1 MKLNREAWKK
11 CGTCSELIFCGTCI
25 HRFKS
30 ATHHPCVLC
39 RSGDHWESTLHNY
52 CPHCGRPL
60 TKRAWDELET
70 RIETLQKGATK

>member
-11 CGTCSELIFCGTCI
+11 CGTCCELIFCSTCI
-25 HRFKS
+25 HQFKS
-30 ATHHPCVLC
+30 PVDPPCVSC
-39 RSGDHWESTLHNY
+39 YRGDHWESALHNY